1 MRSRVTTLSS
11 SLSRMVLLLAAA
23 ASHLRP
29 RSWAARAPIA
39 RLCAS
44 VAADDERFMRIALRE
59 AEKAYAAGEVPIG
72 AVLVRGGEALVAER
86 NRVEELSDAS
96 AHAEMNCMRAAAKHE
111 GWRLAESTLYCT
123 VEPCPMC
130 LAAVYAFRVPRLVYG
145 TTNPRLGAVESATAL
160 GVPAGAH
167 PFHDIETTGGVLA
180 DDAAE
185 LMKSFFRKRRASAPE
200 VEKPGSD
207 ADAAFNFL

>member
-1 MRSRVTTLSS
+1 
-11 SLSRMVLLLAAA
+11 MVLLLAAA

-29 RSWAARAPIA
+29 RYWAARAPIA
-39 RLCAS
+39 RALCAS
-44 VAADDERFMRIALRE
+44 AAASDDERFMRLALRE

-185 LMKSFFRKRRASAPE
+185 LMKSFFRKRRVSAPE
-200 VEKPGSD
+200 VQKPGSD

>member
-1 MRSRVTTLSS
+1 
-11 SLSRMVLLLAAA
+11 MVLLLAAA
-23 ASHLRP
+23 SLRP
-29 RSWAARAPIA
+29 RYWAARAPIA
-39 RLCAS
+39 RALCAS
-44 VAADDERFMRIALRE
+44 VTADDERFMRLALRE

-185 LMKSFFRKRRASAPE
+185 LMKSFFRKRRVSAPE